1 MNPQVQIA
9 LIHSE
14 NTTAATRQAAAVLTG
29 FIAPKLV
36 EGCRIKEYTVAQHDV
51 AGLETL
57 LVSLADE
64 ALCPLILCPGQTLAG
79 SGNAV
84 SAVIQNLCPKPMPG
98 FGEQIR
104 RTLLPLTPAATLLMP
119 FAGIRRK
126 TVMVH
131 LPAESEWLAAILPA
145 LFPAIPNAVFLAT
158 GLRLTVRS

>member
-1 MNPQVQIA
+1 MESPLQIA
-9 LIHSE
+9 LIYID
-14 NTTAATRQAAAVLTG
+14 NTTAAAVLTG
-29 FIAPKLV
+29 FVAPKLA
-36 EGCRIKEYTVAQHDV
+36 EGCRISEYTIRQDNVT
-51 AGLETL
+51 GLENL
-57 LVSLADE
+57 LLLLADE
-64 ALCPLILCPGQTLAG
+64 EPCPLVICVGQTLAG

-84 SAVIQNLCPKPMPG
+84 SSCIQSLCPKPMPG

-104 RTLLPLTPAATLLMP
+104 RILQPVTPAAMLLMP

-131 LPAESEWLAAILPA
+131 LPAEPDWLAAILPA